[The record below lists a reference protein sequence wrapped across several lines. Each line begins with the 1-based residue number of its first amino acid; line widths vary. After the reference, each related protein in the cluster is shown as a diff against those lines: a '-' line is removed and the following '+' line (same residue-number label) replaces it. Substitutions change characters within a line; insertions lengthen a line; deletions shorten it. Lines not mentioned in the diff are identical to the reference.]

1 MIYNQEAML
10 RCYEALD
17 ANLDTESFI
26 LEMLTKVE
34 SFKDIDGEFALSS
47 TPVCLA
53 ESWACQTTV
62 VFMPSASKAE
72 VPAAC
77 SKIMKF
83 FDIQLEPWTRR
94 EVGWELIKSKT
105 SQWKTWRRS
114 FTIEPESR
122 TDAIRLV
129 VMVYEETGDVSGD

>member
-34 SFKDIDGEFALSS
+34 SFKDIDGEFTLSS
-47 TPVCLA
+47 TPVCMA
-53 ESWACQTTV
+53 ESWSCQTTA
-62 VFMPSASKAE
+62 VFIPTVSKAE

-94 EVGWELIKSKT
+94 EVGWELIKSKR

-122 TDAIRLV
+122 TDPIRLV